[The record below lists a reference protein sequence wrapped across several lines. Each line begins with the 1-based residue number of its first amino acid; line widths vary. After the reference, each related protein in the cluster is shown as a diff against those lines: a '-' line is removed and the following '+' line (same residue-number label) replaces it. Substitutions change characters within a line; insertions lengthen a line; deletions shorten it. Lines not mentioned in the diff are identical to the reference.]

1 MSFQL
6 SPPNTDGHQPSN
18 SDESKVSEQLSQN
31 EYNALKSQLEQIFAD
46 FDKENRGRI
55 VSRDLFSMIEK
66 FERNQTSRL
75 LKDDTRPMFQ
85 MFCEQNPDMEVSV
98 DDVLQLITKLQPSA
112 PSNNTT
118 VGSTASS
125 EPMTPRRS
133 VTKFGSVRSNWRN
146 RHVGNR
152 DGSMSIPQETDG
164 EDSSS
169 ASGRSRRLSSS
180 GFYESPG
187 SMMSSSYTKPYY
199 DPSEEIVES
208 FEGSGGIDEAVSNLI
223 KTSNNDDPAVQ
234 LSRLY
239 RHTVDLTKRLKES
252 ERHLASV
259 ARQHEDRIEEL
270 QHKLDETKADLATK
284 KREIQDHKSKE
295 KTNLHQISALEGEIQ
310 KVGKNLSSQKQLY
323 SHLKRQ
329 YEEQCEEAEK
339 LKDLVR
345 IKEEELSNTER
356 NLTFFSMERRAWT
369 EDRERLESALIKLEK
384 NAEAAQQHENELV
397 RQRDENL
404 YLKETIDKLKLDLE
418 EIRSSRGLNTNK
430 NELDVANDVEN
441 IGNNNKSLQTEL
453 FDNALASIE
462 EGGSDSNTDDVRLT
476 VSKTQRRRKDNTSDI
491 NASEEQSHSR
501 SGELERYRGAD
512 TDHTNRKQSGSRS
525 SRRQVTDAS
534 GIARNTSGRDIES
547 QYQILSS
554 ELGVQYALIEGILR
568 NRDIAPGAH
577 DKRDRQIRNSVDGDS
592 TDLMR
597 HSRLRQSAR
606 KSKRK
611 AATPVP
617 EIEPQ
622 SSEKIEQAAMQSS
635 KALVTRNQNMTVAQ
649 HNMVNSTVTF
659 ALYTLVIYLFGI
671 ITSVFVL
678 DNNQGNIPYSEWLP
692 NDLRDEGWTM
702 RSFQIILYWIDT
714 LLNDGN
720 MRVPT

>member
-1 MSFQL
+1 MSFQI

>member
-187 SMMSSSYTKPYY
+187 SMMTSSYNKPYY

-310 KVGKNLSSQKQLY
+310 KVAKNLSSQRQLY

-369 EDRERLESALIKLEK
+369 EDRERLETALIKLEK

-418 EIRSSRGLNTNK
+418 EIRSSRGLNINK

-597 HSRLRQSAR
+597 HRLRQSAR

-649 HNMVNSTVTF
+649 HNMVNSTATF

-692 NDLRDEGWTM
+692 NDLRDEGWTT

>member
-1 MSFQL
+1 MSFQI

-611 AATPVP
+611 
-617 EIEPQ
+617 
-622 SSEKIEQAAMQSS
+622 
-635 KALVTRNQNMTVAQ
+635 
-649 HNMVNSTVTF
+649 
-659 ALYTLVIYLFGI
+659 G
-671 ITSVFVL
+671 
-678 DNNQGNIPYSEWLP
+678 
-692 NDLRDEGWTM
+692 
-702 RSFQIILYWIDT
+702 
-714 LLNDGN
+714 
-720 MRVPT
+720 

>member
-1 MSFQL
+1 MSFQI
-6 SPPNTDGHQPSN
+6 SPQNTDGHQPSN

-187 SMMSSSYTKPYY
+187 SMMTSSYTKPYY

-310 KVGKNLSSQKQLY
+310 KVGKNLSSQRQLY

-418 EIRSSRGLNTNK
+418 EIRSSRGLNINK

-622 SSEKIEQAAMQSS
+622 SSEKIEQSAMQSS

>member
-1 MSFQL
+1 MSFQI

-270 QHKLDETKADLATK
+270 QNKLDETKADLATK

-418 EIRSSRGLNTNK
+418 EIRK
-430 NELDVANDVEN
+430 N

-462 EGGSDSNTDDVRLT
+462 EGGSDSNTDD
-476 VSKTQRRRKDNTSDI
+476 TQRRRKDNTSDI

-534 GIARNTSGRDIES
+534 GIARNTS
-547 QYQILSS
+547 

-611 AATPVP
+611 ATPVP

>member
-418 EIRSSRGLNTNK
+418 EIRSSKGLNTNK

>member
-1 MSFQL
+1 M
-6 SPPNTDGHQPSN
+6 DGYQIPS

-66 FERNQTSRL
+66 FERNQPSSL
-75 LKDDTRPMFQ
+75 LKDDTRPIFQ

-98 DDVLQLITKLQPSA
+98 DDVLQLITRLQPSA

-118 VGSTASS
+118 VGSTTSS

-146 RHVGNR
+146 RHAPVSNR
-152 DGSMSIPQETDG
+152 DGSVAIPQEA
-164 EDSSS
+164 DSEYSNVTLS
-169 ASGRSRRLSSS
+169 RSRRLSS
-180 GFYESPG
+180 GYYESPG
-187 SMMSSSYTKPYY
+187 GMMNSSYAKPYY

-208 FEGSGGIDEAVSNLI
+208 FEGSGGIDEAVSDII
-223 KTSNNDDPAVQ
+223 KTNNNDDPAVQ

-270 QHKLDETKADLATK
+270 QHKLDETKADLAVK
-284 KREIQDHKSKE
+284 KREIVDHKSKE

-310 KVGKNLSSQKQLY
+310 KVAKNLSGQKQLY
-323 SHLKRQ
+323 HQLKRQ

-345 IKEEELSNTER
+345 IKEEELTSTER
-356 NLTFFSMERRAWT
+356 NLTFFSMERRTWI
-369 EDRERLESALIKLEK
+369 EDRERLESALRKLEK
-384 NAEAAQQHENELV
+384 NVEASQQHENELV

-418 EIRSSRGLNTNK
+418 EIRSSRGLNVNK
-430 NELDVANDVEN
+430 IEFDVVNDVNDVEN
-441 IGNNNKSLQTEL
+441 INKKSLCTEL

-462 EGGSDSNTDDVRLT
+462 EGGSDSNTDDVRT
-476 VSKTQRRRKDNTSDI
+476 DRRIVSKIQRRRKDDTSDI

-501 SGELERYRGAD
+501 SGELDRYRGAD
-512 TDHTNRKQSGSRS
+512 TDHTNRKQGGSRS
-525 SRRQVTDAS
+525 NRRQVTDAN
-534 GIARNTSGRDIES
+534 GITRNTSGRDIES

-592 TDLMR
+592 ADLMR
-597 HSRLRQSAR
+597 HPKFRQSTR

-611 AATPVP
+611 ATPVS

-622 SSEKIEQAAMQSS
+622 SSEKIEQAMPSS
-635 KALVTRNQNMTVAQ
+635 KALITRNPNMTVGQ
-649 HNMVNSTVTF
+649 HNQNNVNSTITF

-678 DNNQGNIPYSEWLP
+678 DNNQGTLPYSDWLP
-692 NDLRDEGWTM
+692 NDVRDESWTM
-702 RSFQIILYWIDT
+702 RSFQIILYWIET

>member
-1 MSFQL
+1 MSFQI

-462 EGGSDSNTDDVRLT
+462 EGGSDSNTDD
-476 VSKTQRRRKDNTSDI
+476 TQRRRKDNTSDI

>member
-1 MSFQL
+1 MSSQL
-6 SPPNTDGHQPSN
+6 SPPNTDGHQVSS

-31 EYNALKSQLEQIFAD
+31 EYKALKSQLEQIFAD

-66 FERNQTSRL
+66 FERNQTSSL

-152 DGSMSIPQETDG
+152 DGSMGIPQETDG
-164 EDSSS
+164 EDSGS

-180 GFYESPG
+180 GFYESPSG
-187 SMMSSSYTKPYY
+187 MMTSSYTKPYY

-223 KTSNNDDPAVQ
+223 KTNNNDDPAVQ

-310 KVGKNLSSQKQLY
+310 KVAKNLSSQKQLY
-323 SHLKRQ
+323 SQLKRQ

-345 IKEEELSNTER
+345 IKEEELSNSER

-369 EDRERLESALIKLEK
+369 EDRERLESALRNLEK

-418 EIRSSRGLNTNK
+418 EIRSSRGININK
-430 NELDVANDVEN
+430 NEFDVANEVEN
-441 IGNNNKSLQTEL
+441 IDKKSLRTEL

-462 EGGSDSNTDDVRLT
+462 EGGSDSNTDD
-476 VSKTQRRRKDNTSDI
+476 TQRRRKDNSSDI
-491 NASEEQSHSR
+491 NAGEEQSHSR
-501 SGELERYRGAD
+501 SGELDRHRGAD

-534 GIARNTSGRDIES
+534 GIARNTSGM
-547 QYQILSS
+547 
-554 ELGVQYALIEGILR
+554 LR

-577 DKRDRQIRNSVDGDS
+577 DKRDRQIRNNVNNVDGDS

-597 HSRLRQSAR
+597 HSRLRQSTR

-611 AATPVP
+611 ATPVP

-622 SSEKIEQAAMQSS
+622 SSEKIEQAAMQPS

-649 HNMVNSTVTF
+649 HNVINSTVTL
-659 ALYTLVIYLFGI
+659 ALYTLVIYFFGI

-702 RSFQIILYWIDT
+702 RSVQIILYWIDT
-714 LLNDGN
+714 LLNDGE
-720 MRVPT
+720 MRIPTFHIIPPPSLLLILTNFLSIWRTNTN

>member
-1 MSFQL
+1 MSFQI

-384 NAEAAQQHENELV
+384 NAEAAQQHENEL
-397 RQRDENL
+397 L
-404 YLKETIDKLKLDLE
+404 T
-418 EIRSSRGLNTNK
+418 
-430 NELDVANDVEN
+430 ELDVANDVEN

>member
-1 MSFQL
+1 MSFQI

-284 KREIQDHKSKE
+284 KQ
-295 KTNLHQISALEGEIQ
+295 
-310 KVGKNLSSQKQLY
+310 
-323 SHLKRQ
+323 
-329 YEEQCEEAEK
+329 EAEK

-384 NAEAAQQHENELV
+384 NAEAAQQHENEL
-397 RQRDENL
+397 L
-404 YLKETIDKLKLDLE
+404 T
-418 EIRSSRGLNTNK
+418 
-430 NELDVANDVEN
+430 ELDVANDVEN